1 MAMDMVEIITNT
13 SCLTDEF
20 IAHRLGLVP
29 LTSARVDDF
38 KSFRV
43 RRMAFY

>member
-1 MAMDMVEIITNT
+1 MAMDMVEIISNT

-29 LTSARVDDF
+29 LTSHTVDSFKARCVYL
-38 KSFRV
+38 R
-43 RRMAFY
+43 

>member
-1 MAMDMVEIITNT
+1 MDMVEIISNT

-29 LTSARVDDF
+29 LTSHTVDSF
-38 KSFRV
+38 KV
-43 RRMAFY
+43 HIWGWL